1 MIHLLYLLFVRI
13 VRTFIYRFMIK
24 YFYGIIICFSVIVL
38 VVAFT
43 IFGVKVKAKEFIV
56 KEFTL
61 LHCYNVKVK
70 GS

>member
-43 IFGVKVKAKEFIV
+43 IFGVKVKDKEFKVV
-56 KEFTL
+56 K
-61 LHCYNVKVK
+61 
-70 GS
+70 S